1 MDLTKIGVD
10 TRWQVAQGALTLKQD
25 TTGFRHIDGFKN
37 DAKSLK
43 ASTSVKEMLSVKRSK
58 NKRQFMKAAANVSED
73 P

>member
-10 TRWQVAQGALTLKQD
+10 TRWQVAQGVHSLKQD
-25 TTGFRHIDGFKN
+25 TTGFRHINGFKS

-43 ASTSVKEMLSVKRSK
+43 VSTSVKEMLSVKRSK
-58 NKRQFMKAAANVSED
+58 NKRQFMKAAVNVSED